1 MSGPEQACADVTAV
15 VVTHHPDIAQLLQL
29 LDILHAQ
36 VGQVVIVDNGS
47 GPGLAA
53 ALAPAL
59 AVRGREAWELLR
71 KRDNLGI
78 AAAQNLGAERALARP
93 GCHYVLLCDQDSLP
107 APYMVQQLRAALRA
121 RPAAGAA
128 PLAAAGPWTVDQ
140 RSGAHA
146 VLVVDRGRGPRRWHP
161 PPPAPL
167 QTPPQA
173 PLRSPPQTPAPAP
186 QAPPA
191 PGAASPV
198 DVALLIASGS
208 LLPAAVLHRLR
219 GMRGEYFIDHV
230 DTEWCLRAR
239 AAGYRLAVVPTAQL
253 RHRLGDTV
261 RTVWFFGRRQV
272 AWHTPLRDYYMFRNT
287 LLMLRDLPLS
297 GAWRRHLL
305 WRLLQY
311 AGYFVVLGDQR
322 VLRLRRMLLG
332 LRHGRSRS
340 AGRLDPVT
348 GRCDRLEPTAL
359 DPAFGHPH
367 PGQPVLPTPPGGIAR

>member
-15 VVTHHPDIAQLLQL
+15 VVTHHPDIAQLVQL

-47 GPGLAA
+47 GPALAA

-59 AVRGREAWELLR
+59 SVRGREGWELLR

-93 GCHYVLLCDQDSLP
+93 GCQYVLLCDQDSLP
-107 APYMVQQLRAALRA
+107 APCMVQQLRAALLA
-121 RPAAGAA
+121 PPAAGAA

-140 RSGAHA
+140 RSGARA
-146 VLVVDRGRGPRRWHP
+146 VLVVDRGRGPRRWLP
-161 PPPAPL
+161 PPL
-167 QTPPQA
+167 QTSPQA
-173 PLRSPPQTPAPAP
+173 PLQTPAPAP
-186 QAPPA
+186 QARPA
-191 PGAASPV
+191 PGTAAPIGAASLF

-208 LLPAAVLHRLR
+208 LLPAAVLQRLR
-219 GMRGEYFIDHV
+219 GMRGDYFIDHV

-239 AAGYRLAVVPTAQL
+239 AAGYRLAVVPAAQL

-287 LLMLRDLPLS
+287 LLMLRDLTLS
-297 GAWRRHLL
+297 DAWRRHLL

-311 AGYFVVLGDQR
+311 AAYFLVLGDQR

-348 GRCDRLEPTAL
+348 GRCDRIEPTAL
-359 DPAFGHPH
+359 DPEFGPPH
-367 PGQPVLPTPPGGIAR
+367 PGHPVPPPPRAE